1 MSLGDCPE
9 LAEWFESSN
18 PHRAIVTD
26 PTRTLDE
33 RLAAAVTVLQA
44 VYGSSAGP
52 DAVDARSGT

>member
-9 LAEWFESSN
+9 LAEWFEWYER
-18 PHRAIVTD
+18 HRAIVTE

-44 VYGSSAGP
+44 VYGDSAGP
-52 DAVDARSGT
+52 DVVDARSGA